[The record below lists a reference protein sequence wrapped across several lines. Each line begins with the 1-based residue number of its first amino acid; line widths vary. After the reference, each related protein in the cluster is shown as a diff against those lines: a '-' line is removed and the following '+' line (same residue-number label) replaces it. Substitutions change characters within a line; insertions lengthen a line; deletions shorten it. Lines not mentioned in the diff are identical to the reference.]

1 MEMARY
7 RVHVNDPLDKEATQ
21 LLMSKDELEVTSE
34 HLEKDELMKII
45 PEVDVLVVR
54 SATKVTADIIE
65 AGKNLK
71 IIARAGIGLDN
82 IDVQKAKEKGIKIL
96 NTPGA
101 SAPSVAEL
109 AMGLMLACAR
119 HIARATISL
128 KEGKWEKKALKGKE
142 LLGKTLGLIGFGN
155 IGQEVAKRALAFGMK
170 IIAYDPA
177 KPATDL
183 PVEYVDLDTLFR
195 ESDFISLHV
204 PLTESTRH
212 IINRESIAKM
222 KDGVII
228 VNTARGG
235 TIDEEALY
243 EALVSGKV
251 YAAGLDV
258 FEVEPPTDEI
268 RRKLLNLDNVVAT
281 PHIGASTDEAQN
293 RVGTELVEKIF
304 KELGI

>member
-1 MEMARY
+1 MAKY
-7 RVHVNDPLDKEATQ
+7 RVHVNDPLDEEATK
-21 LLMSKDELEVTSE
+21 LLMEKEELEVTSE
-34 HLEKDELMKII
+34 HLEKEELLKVI
-45 PEVDVLVVR
+45 PGVDVLVVR

-109 AMGLMLACAR
+109 AIGLMLACAR

-128 KEGKWEKKALKGKE
+128 KEGKWEKKILKGKE

-155 IGQEVAKRALAFGMK
+155 IGQEVARRALGFGMRV
-170 IIAYDPA
+170 IAYDPA
-177 KPATDL
+177 QPETDL
-183 PVEYVDLDTLFR
+183 PVEYVDLDTLLK

-204 PLTESTRH
+204 PLNETTRH
-212 IINRESIAKM
+212 MINKEAISKM

-228 VNTARGG
+228 VNTSRGG

-251 YAAGLDV
+251 SAAGLDV
-258 FEVEPPTDEI
+258 FEVEPPNDEL
-268 RRKLLNLDNVVAT
+268 RKKLLSLDNVVAT
-281 PHIGASTDEAQN
+281 PHIGASTEEAQK
-293 RVGTELVEKIF
+293 RVGKELVEKIF
-304 KELGI
+304 RELGI

>member
-1 MEMARY
+1 M
-7 RVHVNDPLDKEATQ
+7 
-21 LLMSKDELEVTSE
+21 
-34 HLEKDELMKII
+34 
-45 PEVDVLVVR
+45 DVLVVR
-54 SATKVTADIIE
+54 SATKVTSDIIE

-109 AMGLMLACAR
+109 AIGLMLACAR
-119 HIARATISL
+119 HIAKATISL
-128 KEGKWEKKALKGKE
+128 KEGKWEKKILKGKE

-155 IGQEVAKRALAFGMK
+155 IGQEVARRALGFGMRV
-170 IIAYDPA
+170 IAYDPA
-177 KPATDL
+177 RPKTDL
-183 PVEYVDLDTLFR
+183 PVEYVDLDTLLK

-204 PLTESTRH
+204 PLIESTKH
-212 IINRESIAKM
+212 MINKDTISKM

-228 VNTARGG
+228 VNTSRGG

-258 FEVEPPTDEI
+258 FEVEPPSDEL
-268 RRKLLNLDNVVAT
+268 RRKLLSLDNVVAT
-281 PHIGASTDEAQN
+281 PHIGASTAEAQK
-293 RVGTELVEKIF
+293 RVGKELVEKIF
-304 KELGI
+304 RELGI